1 MDPVAIVANIN
12 IPVWLYRIL
21 AIFPL
26 TGMAGIDHF
35 AIGSNQTGMAKALIN
50 IITFGS
56 WYVFDALQ
64 SLNGPKV
71 VQDGLEIPFYGHAE
85 IGKGKITE
93 GLGYGSG
100 KNFLNLLFTLTALL
114 FYILGEY
121 FSGLAPPMGDV
132 AKAVK
137 GISLPATVG
146 IGGYTVMNFFK
157 KSPTVG
163 GGAAPAQGM
172 GLPQGLPQGLPPQG
186 LPPQGLPSIDSLA
199 KMVGGGAAEKTESSP
214 DVFLLGALFVLS
226 ACGFMLANVR
236 SKGM

>member
-1 MDPVAIVANIN
+1 MDPAAIVGNIN

-93 GLGYGSG
+93 GVGFGSG
-100 KNFLNLLFTLTALL
+100 MNFLNLLFTLTALL

-121 FSGLAPPMGDV
+121 FSNVPGPVGDV
-132 AKAVK
+132 AKVVK
-137 GISLPATVG
+137 GVSLPATIG
-146 IGGYTVMNFFK
+146 IGGYTITNAFK
-157 KSPTVG
+157 KSPPAG
-163 GGAAPAQGM
+163 GGVPPVAPVAQGLLPK
-172 GLPQGLPQGLPPQG
+172 GL
-186 LPPQGLPSIDSLA
+186 PQGLPSIDALT
-199 KMVGGGAAEKTESSP
+199 KMVGGGTSEQKENSP
-214 DVFLLGALFVLS
+214 DVFILGILVVLS

-236 SKGM
+236 SKEL

>member
-1 MDPVAIVANIN
+1 MDPVAIVGNIN

-93 GLGYGSG
+93 GVGFGSG
-100 KNFLNLLFTLTALL
+100 MNFLNLLFTLTALL

-121 FSGLAPPMGDV
+121 FSNVPGAIGDV
-132 AKAVK
+132 AKVVK
-137 GISLPATVG
+137 GVSLPATIG
-146 IGGYTVMNFFK
+146 IGGYTITNAFK
-157 KSPTVG
+157 KSPPAG
-163 GGAAPAQGM
+163 GGAPAAPVAQGQ
-172 GLPQGLPQGLPPQG
+172 LPQGLPQGLPQSI
-186 LPPQGLPSIDSLA
+186 PSIDSLA
-199 KMVGGGAAEKTESSP
+199 KMVGGGSLQEQKESSP
-214 DVFLLGALFVLS
+214 DVFILGTLFVLA

-236 SKGM
+236 SKEL